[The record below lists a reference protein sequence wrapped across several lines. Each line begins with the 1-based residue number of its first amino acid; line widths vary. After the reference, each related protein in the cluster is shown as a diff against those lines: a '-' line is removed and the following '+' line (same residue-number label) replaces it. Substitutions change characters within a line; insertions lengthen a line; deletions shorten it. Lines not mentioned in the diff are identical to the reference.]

1 MNLDSNFHDLIVA
14 DRVNVTGRIPVAQRK
29 TVRSRRLGKQIRRLR
44 DDAQL
49 NQEKLVELMN
59 AEQPQQRRVSASH
72 LSRVESGIARINSEH
87 LERIITVL
95 EVGAELAQ
103 KLDELRRRADE
114 RGWWQE
120 YSDIVTETVEMLVEI
135 GEDAATARSYDNVY
149 VQGLLQTRAYAE
161 TLIGNGR
168 AFVSPINVD
177 RMADLRMRRQ
187 QRLGEPGFQG
197 LVAVLTE
204 GVIRTI
210 VGGRDV
216 MREQLRHLIEVTQRY
231 PVTIHIL
238 PFSAGAPP
246 GTDNFVIFE
255 FPHELDGEMVYVDSD
270 TAQRIYEDRQPV
282 RQYTYIFDAAL
293 AQALPARESQD
304 LIRAVMEEL

>member
-1 MNLDSNFHDLIVA
+1 
-14 DRVNVTGRIPVAQRK
+14 VAQRK
-29 TVRSRRLGKQIRRLR
+29 TIRSRRLGKQIRRLR

-49 NQEKLVELMN
+49 NQEKLVGLMN
-59 AEQPQQRRVSASH
+59 ADQPQQRCISASH

-95 EVGAELAQ
+95 DVGTEQAQ

-120 YSDIVTETVEMLVEI
+120 YSDIVDEAIEMLVEI
-135 GEDAATARSYDNVY
+135 GEDAATARSYDIAF

-161 TLIGNGR
+161 AVIASAR
-168 AFVSPINVD
+168 AFVPPINVD
-177 RMADLRMRRQ
+177 RVAELRMRRQ
-187 QRLGEPGFQG
+187 QRLGEDGFQG
-197 LVAVLTE
+197 LTAVMTE

-210 VGGRDV
+210 VGSRDV
-216 MREQLRHLIEVTQRY
+216 MRDQLRHLIEVTQEH

-238 PFSAGAPP
+238 PFSAGALP
-246 GTDNFVIFE
+246 GSDNFVIFE
-255 FPHELDGEMVYVDSD
+255 FPDDLDGDVVYVDSS
-270 TAQRIYEDRQPV
+270 TAQRIHEERDIV
-282 RQYTYIFDAAL
+282 RQCTYTFHAAL
-293 AQALPARESQD
+293 AQALPARQSQD

>member
-1 MNLDSNFHDLIVA
+1 MT
-14 DRVNVTGRIPVAQRK
+14 VTGRILVAQRK
-29 TVRSRRLGKQIRRLR
+29 TVRSRRLGKQVRRLR

-49 NQEKLVELMN
+49 TQEKLLELMN
-59 AEQPQQRRVSASH
+59 TGQPKQRRISAAH
-72 LSRVESGIARINSEH
+72 LSRVESGIARITSEH

-95 EVGAELAQ
+95 EVGTELAD

-120 YSDIVTETVEMLVEI
+120 YSDVVEEAIEMLVEI
-135 GEDAATARSYDNVY
+135 GEDAATARSYDIAF

-161 TLIGNGR
+161 AVIENGR
-168 AFVSPINVD
+168 AFVPPINVD
-177 RMADLRMRRQ
+177 RVADLRMRRQ
-187 QRLGEPGFQG
+187 QRLGEQGFQG
-197 LVAVLTE
+197 LTAVMTE
-204 GVIRTI
+204 GVIRTM

-216 MREQLRHLIEVTQRY
+216 MRDQLRHLIEVTQEH

-238 PFSAGAPP
+238 PFTAGALP
-246 GTDNFVIFE
+246 GSDNFVIFE
-255 FPHELDGEMVYVDSD
+255 FPHDLDGDVVYVDSS
-270 TAQRIYEDRQPV
+270 TAQRIHEERDIV
-282 RQYTYIFDAAL
+282 RQCTYTFHAAL

>member
-1 MNLDSNFHDLIVA
+1 
-14 DRVNVTGRIPVAQRK
+14 VAQRK

-49 NQEKLVELMN
+49 SQEKLVELMN
-59 AEQPQQRRVSASH
+59 ADQPQQRRISAAH
-72 LSRVESGIARINSEH
+72 LSRVESGGARINSEH
-87 LERIITVL
+87 LDRIVTVL
-95 EVGAELAQ
+95 DVAAEQAQ
-103 KLDELRRRADE
+103 KLDALRLRADE
-114 RGWWQE
+114 PGWWQE

-135 GEDAATARSYDNVY
+135 GEDATTARSYDNAF

-161 TLIGNGR
+161 TVIGNDR

-187 QRLGEPGFQG
+187 QRLGEDGFQG
-197 LVAVLTE
+197 LTAVMSE
-204 GVIRTI
+204 GVIRTL

-216 MREQLRHLIEVTQRY
+216 MHDQLRHLIDVTQQY

-238 PFSAGAPP
+238 PFSAGALP
-246 GTDNFVIFE
+246 GSDNFVIFE
-255 FPHELDGEMVYVDSD
+255 FPDELDGDVVYVEGDI
-270 TAQRIYEDRQPV
+270 AQRIYEGRDVV
-282 RQYTYIFDAAL
+282 RQCTYIFNAAL

>member
-1 MNLDSNFHDLIVA
+1 M
-14 DRVNVTGRIPVAQRK
+14 AQRK

-49 NQEKLVELMN
+49 SQEKLVELMN
-59 AEQPQQRRVSASH
+59 ADQPQQRRISAAH
-72 LSRVESGIARINSEH
+72 LSRVESGGARINSEH
-87 LERIITVL
+87 LDRIVTVL
-95 EVGAELAQ
+95 DVAAEQAQ
-103 KLDELRRRADE
+103 KLDALRLRADE
-114 RGWWQE
+114 PGWWQE

-135 GEDAATARSYDNVY
+135 GEDATTARSYDNAF

-161 TLIGNGR
+161 TVIGNDR

-187 QRLGEPGFQG
+187 QRLGEDGFQG
-197 LVAVLTE
+197 LTAVMSE
-204 GVIRTI
+204 GVIRTL
-210 VGGRDV
+210 VGGREV
-216 MREQLRHLIEVTQRY
+216 MHDQLRHLIDVTQQY

-238 PFSAGAPP
+238 PFSAGALP
-246 GTDNFVIFE
+246 GSDNFVIFE
-255 FPHELDGEMVYVDSD
+255 FPDELDGDVVYVEGDI
-270 TAQRIYEDRQPV
+270 AQRIYEGRDVV
-282 RQYTYIFDAAL
+282 RQCTYIFNAAL

>member
-1 MNLDSNFHDLIVA
+1 
-14 DRVNVTGRIPVAQRK
+14 VAQRK

-49 NQEKLVELMN
+49 TQEKLVELMN
-59 AEQPQQRRVSASH
+59 TDQPRQRRISAAH
-72 LSRVESGIARINSEH
+72 LSRVESGIARITSEH
-87 LERIITVL
+87 LDRIITVL
-95 EVGAELAQ
+95 EVGAEHAQ

-120 YSDIVTETVEMLVEI
+120 YSDIVTEAVEMLVEI

-161 TLIGNGR
+161 AVIGNDR

-197 LVAVLTE
+197 LVAVMTE

-216 MREQLRHLIEVTQRY
+216 MREQLRHLIEVTQQY

-238 PFSAGAPP
+238 PFSAGALP

-255 FPHELDGEMVYVDSD
+255 FPHELDGEVVYVDSD
-270 TAQRIYEDRQPV
+270 TALRICEDRQPV

-293 AQALPARESQD
+293 AQALPSRESQD